1 MSDTAEMTANEP
13 APASPTRP
21 DVVFVGGTGRSGT
34 HVVARLLG
42 RHSRLENV
50 SNEARFHVESGGFPD
65 LLAGRTTPE
74 AFVRRLRGRWY
85 RGVALQRVSLRGLY
99 RYVDRKDLDAAA
111 DRFLERYPGDPEGA
125 CRSLFFELL
134 GPIAER
140 AGKPGLIEQSC
151 DTMAEA
157 PTLLR
162 LFPDARFVHVV
173 RDGRDTAASRVAQA
187 RWLARPRTLRQG
199 LVWWEAR
206 MRRIDAGIRQVPAD
220 QRYAVGLDELIELR
234 RGGTLSRLHRFLG
247 LESEGQ
253 VRGFFRRRMSGGHGN
268 VGRWQR
274 RGGNRRLGQI
284 DLEYQRI
291 LDDFKED
298 RVHGTPILRRVYAAR
313 SED

>member
-1 MSDTAEMTANEP
+1 MSDTAEMPQSEA
-13 APASPTRP
+13 APASPRVP
-21 DVVFVGGTGRSGT
+21 ELVFIGGTGRSGT

-50 SNEARFHVESGGFPD
+50 TNEARFHVDSGGFPD

-85 RGVALQRVSLRGLY
+85 RGVALQRASLRGLY
-99 RYVDRKDLDAAA
+99 RYIDKGDLDAAA
-111 DRFLERYPGDPEGA
+111 DRFLVRWPEDAEGA
-125 CRSLFFELL
+125 CRSLFLELL

-151 DTMAEA
+151 DTVAQA

-162 LFPDARFVHVV
+162 LFPDARFIHVV

-187 RWLARPRTLRQG
+187 RWLARPRTLQQG

-220 QRYAVGLDELIELR
+220 HRFAVGLDELIELR
-234 RGGTLSRLHRFLG
+234 RGGTLSRLHRFLD

-253 VRGFFRRRMSGGHGN
+253 VRGFFRRKVSGGQGN

-274 RGGNRRLGQI
+274 RGGDRRLVLI
-284 DLEYQRI
+284 DREYQRI
-291 LDDFKED
+291 LDDFKRD
-298 RVHGTPILRRVYAAR
+298 SVHGTPILRRVYAAR
-313 SED
+313 SEE